1 MLKYFQSFFFV
12 ILVQLCANIIFA
24 LFTVFFNLDMTQI
37 FNNYNVA
44 FSFQNIVIILI
55 YFLLTIGWGLYFE
68 NSYKYSRKA
77 RLLGCILLIAY
88 LIIFYL
94 SINDLNVFKYFL
106 YIHYPIGSLYRTI
119 VFSSFTFVLRIS
131 LLISIISAC
140 FGVYLGHR
148 VIVIRVKLKKKS
160 LSSSK

>member
-1 MLKYFQSFFFV
+1 MLKYFQSFLFV
-12 ILVQLCANIIFA
+12 ILVQICANIIFA
-24 LFTVFFNLDMTQI
+24 LFTIFFNLDMTKI
-37 FNNYNVA
+37 FNDYNFA
-44 FSFQNIVIILI
+44 FMIQNIIIILI
-55 YFLLTIGWGLYFE
+55 YFLLTVGWGLYFK
-68 NSYKYSRKA
+68 NSYKYSIKA
-77 RLLGCILLIAY
+77 RILGSILLIAY

-94 SINDLNVFKYFL
+94 SINNLNLFKYFL
-106 YIHYPIGSLYRTI
+106 YIHYPIGSLYRTL
-119 VFSSFTFVLRIS
+119 VLSSFTLVLRIS